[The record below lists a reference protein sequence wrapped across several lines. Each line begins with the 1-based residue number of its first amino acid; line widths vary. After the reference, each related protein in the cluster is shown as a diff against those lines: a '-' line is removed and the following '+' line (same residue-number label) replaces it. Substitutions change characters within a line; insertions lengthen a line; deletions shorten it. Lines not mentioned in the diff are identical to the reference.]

1 MRMGRG
7 YSIAGIDIG
16 SQTVRTVVVLGDEK
30 DGVLRVVG
38 VGEVPSVG
46 MRRGSVVDMEALSGA
61 IRASVEKAEMMS
73 DQKISRVLVSL
84 GGTNTKTQFSKGVV
98 AVGKADGEVSR
109 EDLSRVVQ
117 TAGEVSVPLNNEI
130 IHVIPRSYRLD
141 DQSDIKNPLGMK
153 GVRLE
158 VEAMIIEGFSPQ
170 IKSVTKCLQFSGVE
184 PESFVFSPLAAAQS
198 VLDKRQQELG
208 AVVIDLGA
216 ASTGIAVYEE
226 SDLIH
231 TAIVPIGSGH
241 ITNDIAIGIRT
252 TVDLAEKVK
261 LLYGSTFPEDI
272 SADEDIDLST
282 IDPSEYEEVSRKHI
296 AEIIEARMEEIFD
309 AVNAELKNIGR
320 EGLLPAGAVLVGG
333 GAKLPGVVEYAKERL
348 RLPVTVGYPKEMSGL
363 LDKVDDPGYA
373 VATGLVRWQYDF
385 DDEGGRG
392 FSGGAV
398 SSFFGSLAPLL
409 SWIKKFLP

>member
-1 MRMGRG
+1 MGRG

-16 SQTVRTVVVLGDEK
+16 SQTVRTVVALSNDV
-30 DGVLRVVG
+30 DGVLQVMG
-38 VGEVPSVG
+38 VGEAPSVG

-61 IRASVEKAEMMS
+61 IRASVEKAEIMS

-109 EDLSRVVQ
+109 EDILRVVQ
-117 TAGEVSVPLNNEI
+117 TAGEVSIPLNNEI
-130 IHVIPRSYRLD
+130 MHVIPRSYRLD

-170 IKSVTKCLQFSGVE
+170 IKSMTKCFQFSGIE

-198 VLDKRQQELG
+198 VLDRRQRELG

-216 ASTGIAVYEE
+216 SSTGIAVYEE
-226 SDLIH
+226 SDLVH
-231 TAIVPIGSGH
+231 TAIIPIGSGH

-252 TVDLAEKVK
+252 TVDIAEKVK

-272 SADEDIDLST
+272 DSDEDIDLST
-282 IDPSEYEEVSRKHI
+282 IDPSEYESVSRKHI

-320 EGLLPAGAVLVGG
+320 EGLLPAGAILVGG
-333 GAKLPGVVEYAKERL
+333 GAKLPGIVEYAKGYL
-348 RLPVTVGYPKEMSGL
+348 RLPVTVGYPKEIGGL

-373 VATGLVRWQYDF
+373 VATGLVRWHYDF
-385 DDEGGRG
+385 DESESGGT
-392 FSGGAV
+392 FSGGF
-398 SSFFGSLAPLL
+398 SSFFSFFA
-409 SWIKKFLP
+409 SAFRWIKKFLP

>member
-1 MRMGRG
+1 MGRG

-16 SQTVRTVVVLGDEK
+16 SQTVRTVVALSNNDAEES
-30 DGVLRVVG
+30 LQVVG
-38 VGEVPSVG
+38 VGEAPSVG
-46 MRRGSVVDMEALSGA
+46 MRRGSVVDMEALAGA
-61 IRASVEKAEMMS
+61 IRSSVEKAELMS
-73 DQKISRVLVSL
+73 NQKISRVLVSL
-84 GGTNTKTQFSKGVV
+84 GGSNTKTQFSKGVV

-109 EDLSRVVQ
+109 EDINRVVQ

-170 IKSVTKCLQFSGVE
+170 IKSMTKCLQFSGVE

-216 ASTGIAVYEE
+216 SFTGIAVYEE
-226 SDLIH
+226 SDLVH
-231 TAIVPIGSGH
+231 TAILPIGSGH
-241 ITNDIAIGIRT
+241 VTNDIAIGIRT
-252 TVDLAEKVK
+252 TVDIAEKVK
-261 LLYGSTFPEDI
+261 LLYGSTFPEDVDP
-272 SADEDIDLST
+272 DEDIDLST

-333 GAKLPGVVEYAKERL
+333 GAKLPGIVEYAKENL

-363 LDKVDDPGYA
+363 LDKVDDPGFA
-373 VATGLVRWQYDF
+373 VATGLVKWYYDF
-385 DDEGGRG
+385 DESGRG
-392 FSGGAV
+392 GNFSGGV
-398 SSFFGSLAPLL
+398 LSSL
-409 SWIKKFLP
+409 SDTFSPAITWVKRFLP

>member
-1 MRMGRG
+1 MGRG

-16 SQTVRTVVVLGDEK
+16 SQTIRTVVALSNDE
-30 DGVLRVVG
+30 GMLQVVG

-46 MRRGSVVDMEALSGA
+46 MQRGSVRDMEALASA
-61 IRASVEKAEMMS
+61 IRVSVEKAEVMS
-73 DQKISRVLVSL
+73 NQKITRVLVSL

-98 AVGKADGEVSR
+98 AVGQADGEVFR
-109 EDLSRVVQ
+109 EDLNRVIQ

-141 DQSDIKNPLGMK
+141 DQSDIKSPLGMK

-208 AVVIDLGA
+208 VVVIDMGA
-216 ASTGIAVYEE
+216 SSTGIAVYEE

-231 TAIVPIGSGH
+231 TAILPIGSGH

-261 LLYGSTFPEDI
+261 LLYGSTFPEDV
-272 SADEDIDLST
+272 DPNEDIDLST

-296 AEIIEARMEEIFD
+296 AEIIEARMEELFD
-309 AVNAELKNIGR
+309 SVNAELKNIGR
-320 EGLLPAGAVLVGG
+320 EGLLPAGAILVGG

-385 DDEGGRG
+385 DDTGGTG
-392 FSGGAV
+392 VFSGGIFTYLSNA
-398 SSFFGSLAPLL
+398 LAPLF
-409 SWIKKFLP
+409 SWVKKFLP

>member
-1 MRMGRG
+1 M
-7 YSIAGIDIG
+7 GIDIG
-16 SQTVRTVVVLGDEK
+16 SQTIRTVVALDNDT
-30 DGVLRVVG
+30 DGTLQVMG
-38 VGEVPSVG
+38 VGESSSMG
-46 MRRGSVVDMEALSGA
+46 MRRGSVVDMEALSGS
-61 IRASVEKAEMMS
+61 IRSSIEMAEIMS
-73 DQKISRVLVSL
+73 DQKVSRVLVSL
-84 GGTNTKTQFSKGVV
+84 GGNNIKTQFSKGVV

-109 EDLSRVVQ
+109 EDIARVVQ
-117 TAGEVSVPLNNEI
+117 TAGEVSIPLNNEI

-170 IKSVTKCLQFSGVE
+170 IKSITKCLEFSGVG

-216 ASTGIAVYEE
+216 SSTGIAVYEE

-231 TAIVPIGSGH
+231 TAILPIGSGH

-252 TVDLAEKVK
+252 TVDIAEKVK

-272 SADEDIDLST
+272 DPDEDIDLST
-282 IDPSEYEEVSRKHI
+282 IDPSEYESVSRKHI

-320 EGLLPAGAVLVGG
+320 ERLLPAGAVLVGG
-333 GAKLPGVVEYAKERL
+333 GAKLPGIVEYAKQRL
-348 RLPVTVGYPKEMSGL
+348 CLPVTVGYPKEMSGL
-363 LDKVDDPGYA
+363 LDKIDDPGFA
-373 VATGLVRWQYDF
+373 VATGLVRWHYDF
-385 DDEGGRG
+385 DESGSGGN
-392 FSGGAV
+392 FSGGFSFV
-398 SSFFGSLAPLL
+398 SSFLFSVFR
-409 SWIKKFLP
+409 WIRKFLP